1 MYIVIYI
8 VIYIY
13 IYIYMYSIYSSCEYF
28 EYIYIHIYIYIYMH
42 IYIYINIYIHMP
54 NFGHCFVVQGKVLYT
69 MNTFFDLVSRNS
81 LIQNLTIN
89 ILVLVKKICQNLI
102 NSE

>member
-1 MYIVIYI
+1 
-8 VIYIY
+8 
-13 IYIYMYSIYSSCEYF
+13 MYSIYSSCEYF
-28 EYIYIHIYIYIYMH
+28 EYIYIHIYIC

-81 LIQNLTIN
+81 LIQVNMLDLNTFVTYDLHYPLMFKNDGSKMIY
-89 ILVLVKKICQNLI
+89 LK
-102 NSE
+102 

>member
-1 MYIVIYI
+1 
-8 VIYIY
+8 
-13 IYIYMYSIYSSCEYF
+13 
-28 EYIYIHIYIYIYMH
+28 
-42 IYIYINIYIHMP
+42 MP